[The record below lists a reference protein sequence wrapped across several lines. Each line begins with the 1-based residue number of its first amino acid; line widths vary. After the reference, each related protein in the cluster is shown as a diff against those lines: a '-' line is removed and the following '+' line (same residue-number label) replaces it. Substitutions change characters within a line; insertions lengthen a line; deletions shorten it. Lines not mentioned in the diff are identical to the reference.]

1 MAADKTDK
9 KGAEGDPGRL
19 VRPFAIG
26 VDGAPATAQFDLLT
40 RVVAR
45 RPPGPDD
52 HLRPERESL
61 LRLAALPQ
69 TVAELA
75 ALVGLPLSV
84 AKLLIADMI
93 ENRDLALCTPSP
105 SAPGDDVLHMLLEG
119 LRAL

>member
-1 MAADKTDK
+1 MDADRAAQ
-9 KGAEGDPGRL
+9 ESDPGRL

-26 VDGAPATAQFDLLT
+26 VDGAPATSGLDLLT

-45 RPPGPDD
+45 RPPGDDD
-52 HLRPERESL
+52 HMRPERESL
-61 LRLAALPQ
+61 LRLAVQPQ

-93 ENRDLALCTPSP
+93 ESRDLAPCT
-105 SAPGDDVLHMLLEG
+105 SASAIPGDDVLHMLLEG

>member
-1 MAADKTDK
+1 MDADRSTV
-9 KGAEGDPGRL
+9 AHDPGRL

-26 VDGAPATAQFDLLT
+26 IDGTPATAGLGLLS
-40 RVVAR
+40 RVAAR
-45 RPPGPDD
+45 RPPGPAD

-61 LRLAALPQ
+61 LRLAAEPQ
-69 TVAELA
+69 SVAELS

-93 ENRDLALCTPSP
+93 EAGDLEPCTAEPQLS
-105 SAPGDDVLHMLLEG
+105 GDDVLQVLLDG

>member
-1 MAADKTDK
+1 MDAGRRAPD
-9 KGAEGDPGRL
+9 ADPGRL

-26 VDGAPATAQFDLLT
+26 IDGAPATSGLDLLT
-40 RVVAR
+40 RVTAQ
-45 RPPGPDD
+45 RPPGSDD

-61 LRLAALPQ
+61 LRLAASPQ

-84 AKLLIADMI
+84 AKMLIADMV
-93 ENRDLALCTPSP
+93 EAGDLTLCANAQSV
-105 SAPGDDVLHMLLEG
+105 PGEDVLHMLLEG

>member
-1 MAADKTDK
+1 MDAGRAAP
-9 KGAEGDPGRL
+9 ESDPGRL

-26 VDGAPATAQFDLLT
+26 VDGAPATSGLDLLT

-45 RPPGPDD
+45 RPPGDDD
-52 HLRPERESL
+52 HMRPERESL
-61 LRLAALPQ
+61 LRLAAQPQ
-69 TVAELA
+69 SVAELA

-93 ENRDLALCTPSP
+93 ESRDLALCT
-105 SAPGDDVLHMLLEG
+105 SASAVPGDDVLHMLLDG